1 MRTVRIHIQES
12 IIDHILVNSSDIS
25 HPLEYGYPDY
35 EIHSSMQGFSDSE
48 RLMEHLLFLV
58 ISMLPADLGTIW
70 SWDSRMS
77 IPWTLPVVKSWL
89 NFPHFKPHF
98 KPQGWLLRLSRVISR
113 VSPNQRCHV
122 LRRKLICPQ
131 SPFKALDRQ
140 CRFLSMPKR
149 HRAQTLSPR
158 MSRHSESESFH
169 MYFLFF
175 SESEDSKYG
184 SILSWPTF
192 LFFKCCTT
200 MALGFSL
207 PTSISVKKQACLPNY
222 LIWWDINLTHPGHCY
237 EVTKVPFVR

>member
-70 SWDSRMS
+70 SWDSRTS
-77 IPWTLPVVKSWL
+77 IPWTLPVVKSCKK
-89 NFPHFKPHF
+89 FPHFKS
-98 KPQGWLLRLSRVISR
+98 QGSLLRLSRVISR
-113 VSPNQRCHV
+113 ASPNQRCHV

-131 SPFKALDRQ
+131 SPFKAHYRQ
-140 CRFLSMPKR
+140 CCFLSMPKR

-158 MSRHSESESFH
+158 MSRHRSLNPFTCTS
-169 MYFLFF
+169 FF
-175 SESEDSKYG
+175 SPSRRIASMDQYFHDQRFDSSSVAQLWLLASALPQVFLLKSRLASQITLFG
-184 SILSWPTF
+184 EISI
-192 LFFKCCTT
+192 
-200 MALGFSL
+200 
-207 PTSISVKKQACLPNY
+207 
-222 LIWWDINLTHPGHCY
+222 
-237 EVTKVPFVR
+237 